1 MRGHLLPP
9 PARHAVGPSQ
19 GVAWVLV
26 AVSAAGLVAVSCW
39 LAGGLGNTHQA
50 FKAMA
55 GLLLWLGCSAAA
67 WSWQRRLPRGQLL
80 WDGGEWYLQRAGTPQ
95 AELLAGRPEVRL
107 DLQFALLLHGR
118 LSRGGLCWL
127 WLQQDAAAPLPGA
140 WPAIRRALYSRA
152 PAAPAQ
158 PSADEASSS

>member
-19 GVAWVLV
+19 GVAWAIV
-26 AVSAAGLVAVSCW
+26 ATSAAGLVTIGCW
-39 LAGGLGNTHQA
+39 LVWGLGNTYLVTKGA
-50 FKAMA
+50 AA
-55 GLLLWLGCSAAA
+55 LLFWLGCSAAA
-67 WSWQRRLPRGQLL
+67 WSWQRRLPDGQLE
-80 WDGGEWYLQRAGTPQ
+80 WDGAEWYLQRARVPQ
-95 AELLAGRPEVRL
+95 VELLAGRPEVRL

-118 LSRGGLCWL
+118 LSQGRPCWL
-127 WLQQDAAAPLPGA
+127 WLQQAAAAPQPGA

-158 PSADEASSS
+158 PSADEAASS

>member
-19 GVAWVLV
+19 DLAWAL
-26 AVSAAGLVAVSCW
+26 AAASAAGLAAVGCW
-39 LAGGLGNTHQA
+39 LAWGLGSTHQVL
-50 FKAMA
+50 KAMA
-55 GLLLWLGCSAAA
+55 GLLVWLVCGAAA

-80 WDGGEWYLQRAGTPQ
+80 WDGAGWHLQRDRASQPE
-95 AELLAGRPEVRL
+95 ALAGQPEVRL
-107 DLQFALLLHGR
+107 DLQFALLLHARPLQGR
-118 LSRGGLCWL
+118 PCWL
-127 WLQQDAAAPLPGA
+127 WLRQAAAAPLPGA

-158 PSADEASSS
+158 PSADETSS